1 MSTQQTAT
9 PPVDAPSRT
18 VGLVSLG
25 CPKNLV
31 DSEAMLGGLA
41 VSGVVPTGA
50 IDGAALEAM
59 DQLDAETIVINTCGF
74 LEASKQESLAAI
86 RRAVELKSQG
96 RCKRVVVAGCLAQR
110 MGKKILAEVPQVDAL
125 VGVFDR
131 EKIADAVKADVSSGA
146 QFLGKYHSN
155 PRMGSDSA
163 RMRLTPRHFAYLRI
177 SEGCNQGCTFCTIPS
192 IRGPMRSKQLTD
204 ILSEA
209 RELVADGAREL
220 NFIGQ
225 DTTSY
230 GSDIGYSAGLSG
242 FLRAV
247 DAIDGL
253 AWGRLMYAYPSCF
266 TDEMIGALAESEKMV
281 KYIDIPLQHIHDD
294 MLSAMRRRVTRRQTE
309 ELLGKLRTRIPGV
322 SIRTTFI
329 VGFPGERDSHFEA
342 LLAFVRD
349 FCFDMMGV
357 FCYSPEAGTPA
368 RRMDNQLSD
377 VVKQQRRD
385 ELMQA
390 QQQVV
395 FAANRRRIGQ
405 RVTVMADSESEGR
418 HCGQAPDV
426 DSICLIRNGVG
437 IKSGDLFE
445 GRITDHDGYDLIV
458 EPASG

>member
-1 MSTQQTAT
+1 MSRQQTAK
-9 PPVDAPSRT
+9 PPIQSPPKT

-74 LEASKQESLAAI
+74 LEASKLESLAAI

-110 MGKKILAEVPQVDAL
+110 MGKKILAEIPEVDAL

-131 EKIADAVKADVSSGA
+131 ERITDAVNAADSDDA
-146 QFLGKYHSN
+146 HFLGKYHSN
-155 PRMGSDSA
+155 PRIGPDSA
-163 RMRLTPRHFAYLRI
+163 RLRLTPRHFAYLRI

-192 IRGPMRSKQLTD
+192 IRGPMRSKQLGD

-230 GSDIGYSAGLSG
+230 GSDIGYGPGLSG

-247 DAIDGL
+247 DTIDGL

-266 TDEMIGALAESEKMV
+266 TDEMIGALADSEKMV

-294 MLSAMRRRVTRRQTE
+294 MLSGMRRRVTRRQTE
-309 ELLGKLRTRIPGV
+309 ELLGKLHKRIPGL

-329 VGFPGERDSHFEA
+329 VGFPGETDAHFED
-342 LLAFVRD
+342 LLEFVRE

-368 RRMDNQLSD
+368 RRMENQLPD
-377 VVKQQRRD
+377 IVKHQRRD
-385 ELMQA
+385 ELMRV
-390 QQQVV
+390 QQQVA

-405 RVTVMADSESEGR
+405 QVTVMAESEGEGR
-418 HCGQAPDV
+418 HCGQAPEV
-426 DSICLIRNGVG
+426 DSICLIRNGAG
-437 IKSGDLFE
+437 IESGELFD
-445 GRITDHDGYDLIV
+445 GRVVDHDGYDLIV
-458 EPASG
+458 EPA